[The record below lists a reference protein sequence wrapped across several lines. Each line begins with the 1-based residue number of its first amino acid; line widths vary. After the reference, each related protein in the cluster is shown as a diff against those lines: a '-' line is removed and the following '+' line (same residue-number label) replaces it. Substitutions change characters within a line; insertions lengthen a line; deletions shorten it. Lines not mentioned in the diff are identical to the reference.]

1 MRAERS
7 ALVVLVGMAAFA
19 WLVPAPAFETSF
31 VLVATAAC
39 ALLSGGRDAR
49 RDLEET
55 RWQRWALVY
64 LPIVI
69 AGVVVTRPAWSAAVP
84 FVGLDGRVNEA
95 IVGELIDQAARGR
108 PLRWLT
114 RAAPGDPTLD
124 LYPTL
129 AHRGVAWLARLLGRE
144 HDTARLLVSVVSAAY
159 VTVALGIARTAVRV
173 GAPWPAALAVGLLS
187 LLDVGTDFTWG
198 TQPVFRF
205 AFLPS
210 TLSVAALLH
219 ALPAFFDLHRRPGR
233 ARWASTLVG
242 FAITAALHPLAL
254 VIVALLTLVAALTLA
269 RSTPA
274 ARLAW
279 ARPIAAAALGIA
291 ASAWLCLPAS
301 LRVIAYGV
309 HYGTPQIPLDLALVR
324 MSVGA
329 LPDGGWM
336 ILVAL
341 AWLAGFLALA
351 TRGRSEAR
359 LLAWLSSLL
368 VAGYVETPFVE
379 LGLAPST
386 TSVRWQA
393 FRVGAAIKPFSYVLG
408 ALAIGSAAQLHAY
421 ARGRPRLALALRGL
435 AALAVVALSVHGHRS
450 WSVGLS
456 DLARERRED
465 FIGPPS
471 AAPQDLAAL
480 RYHLAMDQRARPGG
494 RLLMVCGLECVWELY
509 AFARDGADG
518 TPGLEL
524 ALSQPAPAGWLLRD
538 QLRSTSPENL
548 RRFGVRWVVAPER
561 ALLPGVDEG
570 LDRRFGRLWL
580 RTLSTWD
587 GALAHISR
595 GAGTVHAEVV
605 PGEGFDVTLEGSAP
619 ALVELGTPYYARLAA
634 TDDRG
639 ADVPVYAMPVGAP
652 DADDPN
658 PTSEHAAA
666 MWLRPGTTRLRAD
679 RWLPSDLAG
688 LPMTLLA
695 LALLSLGVTPRARAL
710 LSALVHRAC
719 ASRPLGRATLALV
732 AVILSVL
739 VVRLRSE
746 PADSLR
752 LAAVLPRA
760 RVFVLDAGGQRACVA
775 DALGRSF
782 RCPDGAG
789 VRSVI
794 SYTLNDWH
802 VGWPAPAPAI
812 EIAGARERARYL
824 LELDGQALE
833 GTYYLQCERC
843 AATLRDSS
851 GSLAARIEDP
861 TQRVSL
867 YLDAPRLELLASAE
881 TATFTVLAARFVD
894 PPFEHPLP
902 PPAP

>member
-1 MRAERS
+1 
-7 ALVVLVGMAAFA
+7 
-19 WLVPAPAFETSF
+19 
-31 VLVATAAC
+31 
-39 ALLSGGRDAR
+39 
-49 RDLEET
+49 
-55 RWQRWALVY
+55 
-64 LPIVI
+64 
-69 AGVVVTRPAWSAAVP
+69 
-84 FVGLDGRVNEA
+84 
-95 IVGELIDQAARGR
+95 
-108 PLRWLT
+108 
-114 RAAPGDPTLD
+114 
-124 LYPTL
+124 
-129 AHRGVAWLARLLGRE
+129 
-144 HDTARLLVSVVSAAY
+144 VSAAY

-173 GAPWPAALAVGLLS
+173 GAPWPAALAVGLLA

-198 TQPVFRF
+198 TQPVFRY

-219 ALPAFFDLHRRPGR
+219 TLPAFFDLHRRPGR
-233 ARWASTLVG
+233 GRFASTLVG

-254 VIVALLTLVAALTLA
+254 VIVALLTLVTALALA

-274 ARLAW
+274 GRLAW
-279 ARPIAAAALGIA
+279 ARPMAAASLGIA
-291 ASAWLCLPAS
+291 ASAWLWLPAS
-301 LRVIAYGV
+301 LRVITHGV

-341 AWLAGFLALA
+341 AWLVGILSFA
-351 TRGRSEAR
+351 TRGGGEAR
-359 LLAWLSSLL
+359 VLAWLSILL
-368 VAGYVETPFVE
+368 VASYVETPFVE

-421 ARGRPRLALALRGL
+421 VRGRPRRALALRGL
-435 AALAVVALSVHGHRS
+435 AALALVALSLHGHRS
-450 WSVGLS
+450 WSAGLS
-456 DLARERRED
+456 DLARERHED
-465 FIGPPS
+465 FVGPPS
-471 AAPQDLAAL
+471 AAPEDVAAL
-480 RYHLAMDQRARPGG
+480 RYRLAMDQRARPGG

-538 QLRSTSPENL
+538 QLRTTSPENL

-561 ALLPGVDEG
+561 ELLPGVDEG

-587 GALAHISR
+587 GALAHVSR
-595 GAGTVHAEVV
+595 GAGTVRADVV
-605 PGEGFDVTLEGSAP
+605 PGEGFDVTLEGREP
-619 ALVELGTPYYARLAA
+619 ALVELGTPYYPRLVA
-634 TDDRG
+634 TDARG
-639 ADVPVYAMPVGAP
+639 EDVPIYAMPVRAP
-652 DADDPN
+652 DVDDPN
-658 PTSEHAAA
+658 PTAEHAVA
-666 MWLRPGTTRLRAD
+666 MWLHPGTTRVRAD
-679 RWLPSDLAG
+679 RSLPSDRAG
-688 LPMTLLA
+688 LPITLLA
-695 LALLSLGVTPRARAL
+695 IGLALLALSRKARARVW
-710 LSALVHRAC
+710 SLVHPAF
-719 ASRPLGRATLALV
+719 ASPQLGRGALALV
-732 AVILSVL
+732 AATLSVL

-752 LAAVLPRA
+752 LAAVLPSA

-782 RCPDGAG
+782 RCPDGAR

-812 EIAGARERARYL
+812 EITAARARTRYL

-833 GTYYLQCERC
+833 GTYYAQCERC
-843 AATLRDSS
+843 TATLRDTS
-851 GSLAARIEDP
+851 GALAARVENP

-867 YLDAPRLELLASAE
+867 YVDAPRLELRASAE
-881 TATFTVLAARFVD
+881 TATFTVLAARFVE